1 MGSFAATDILQQFRL
16 DGKVS
21 IVTGASRGLGR
32 AMAEALAG
40 AGAEVVLMG
49 RQLAT
54 LEPVAAAITQATGRK
69 ALPVAV
75 DVSQTVQIQAAV
87 ARVME
92 EFGRIDVLINNAGIN
107 RRGPAVEYTEK
118 DWEEVL
124 AANTKGTFF
133 MSQACGQVMIR
144 QRCGK
149 IINILSMTCV
159 MGLPT
164 VVAYTASK
172 SALVGLTK
180 LLAVEWA
187 PYNIQVNGI
196 GPGFFRTELTQA
208 VQRDQ
213 RSDWILHR
221 TPAGRWGEPED
232 LAGAAVFLASS
243 ASDYITG
250 QVLYIDGGMTA
261 GSDWR
266 SGL

>member
-1 MGSFAATDILQQFRL
+1 MASFAATDILQQFRL

-21 IVTGASRGLGR
+21 LVTGASRGLGR
-32 AMAEALAG
+32 AMGEALAG
-40 AGAEVVLMG
+40 AGSDVVLMG
-49 RQLAT
+49 RDQAT
-54 LEPVAAAITQATGRK
+54 LEPVAVSIAERTGRK
-69 ALPVAV
+69 ALAVPV
-75 DVSQTVQIQAAV
+75 DVRQTAQIETAV
-87 ARVME
+87 ARVRD

-107 RRGPAVEYTEK
+107 LRNPAVEYTEQ
-118 DWEEVL
+118 DWEQVL
-124 AANTKGTFF
+124 AVNTKGTFF
-133 MSQACGQVMIR
+133 MSQACGRVMIE
-144 QRCGK
+144 QRRGK
-149 IINILSMTCV
+149 IINVLSMTCV

-187 PYNIQVNGI
+187 PYNIQVNGL
-196 GPGFFRTELTQA
+196 GPGFFRTELTRA
-208 VQRDQ
+208 VQNDQ

-232 LAGAAVFLASS
+232 LAGAAVFLASP

-250 QVLYIDGGMTA
+250 QVLYVDGGMTA